1 MGRKARFSLEEKLK
15 CVRRCIE
22 GKDSINH
29 TATMIGINH
38 SSLVKWIHNYQS
50 LGIDGLS
57 TTSKNSSYSAALKE
71 MAVKDYL
78 TGVGS
83 QSDICKKYGIRSS
96 TQLQNWILKY
106 NSHEKLKASGTGGM
120 LIMTNGRKTT
130 YDERVEIVKYCIEH
144 QNNYTETAQKY
155 QVSYQQVYTWTSKY
169 ENDGVEALQD
179 RRGKKKDENGMS
191 ELEKLKAQ
199 NKLLEAENR
208 RKQMEIDFLKKLD
221 EIERRRY

>member
-1 MGRKARFSLEEKLK
+1 MGQKSKFSAEEKLEY
-15 CVRRCIE
+15 VLRCIE

-29 TATMIGINH
+29 TATLIGVCTET
-38 SSLVKWIHNYQS
+38 LRQWICNFQS

-57 TTSKNSSYSAALKE
+57 TASKNSHYYATLKE
-71 MAVKDYL
+71 IAVKDYL
-78 TGVGS
+78 ASVGS
-83 QSDICKKYGIRSS
+83 LSDICKKYGIKS
-96 TQLQNWILKY
+96 TRQLRNWILKY
-106 NSHEKLKASGTGGM
+106 NSHEELKASGTGGRS
-120 LIMTNGRKTT
+120 IMTNGRETT

-144 QNNYTETAQKY
+144 QNNYADTAQKY

-169 ENDGVEALQD
+169 QANGVEALLD
-179 RRGKKKDENGMS
+179 RRGKGKKENEMS

-199 NKLLEAENR
+199 NKLLEGENL